1 MSESFAQLIRELRSL
16 LEMPDL
22 PGDDSQECALEV
34 DGTLVAFFPDE
45 RAQAVALY
53 SDLGA
58 LPPAQRPAVMEAM
71 LRANF
76 GWHQTRGATLAVE
89 GQTQTVALMR
99 RVPLNGLLASDLLS
113 IVEDFLAVAR
123 EWEDLL
129 GSVEAQG
136 SGSQSGGESTQT
148 RIPPPTGMA

>member
-1 MSESFAQLIRELRSL
+1 
-16 LEMPDL
+16 
-22 PGDDSQECALEV
+22 
-34 DGTLVAFFPDE
+34 
-45 RAQAVALY
+45 
-53 SDLGA
+53 
-58 LPPAQRPAVMEAM
+58 MEAM